1 MQSYGTV
8 PNVTSDF
15 FLQGLVGPQGLKG
28 NQVTYCLQ
36 CLAYYKN
43 KVTNVIV
50 ADHLCTHTCVIS
62 FIKQFMLVNIITTVG
77 IYIHKIVVEI
87 SF

>member
-1 MQSYGTV
+1 MESTVFGKITTVLKTCVLIPQMQSYGTV

-62 FIKQFMLVNIITTVG
+62 FIK
-77 IYIHKIVVEI
+77 
-87 SF
+87 